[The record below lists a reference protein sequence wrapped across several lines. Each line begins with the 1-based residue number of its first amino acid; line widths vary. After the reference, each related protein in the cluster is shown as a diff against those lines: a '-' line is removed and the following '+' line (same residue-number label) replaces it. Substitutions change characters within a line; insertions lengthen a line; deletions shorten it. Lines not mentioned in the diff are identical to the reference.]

1 MKRFNHHTH
10 SNFSDGALAP
20 EEYVTEAIRLK
31 YITLGFSSHAPVT
44 FTNKY
49 ALKEERRQ
57 EYQQTIRNLQQ
68 KYADRI
74 GIYLGLEI
82 DYIPG
87 VTRDFD
93 FLRKDMGLDFAIG
106 AIHFVKNENGDQE
119 KWFIDGA
126 GSETYDKGLK
136 ELFDNDIR
144 KGVQAYYHTVI
155 SMVTTQKPDIIA
167 HLDKIKMHNGGRFFR
182 EDEPWYV
189 ALVDEALDVIAGSG
203 CIVEINS
210 RGVYKK
216 RCPDPFPSLTIL
228 KKLKQLKVP
237 ITLSSDAHTPEELNP
252 GMDIVI
258 ASALEA
264 GYKEA
269 CCLINGIWQ
278 TVEIN

>member
-1 MKRFNHHTH
+1 MKRFNLHTH

-31 YITLGFSSHAPVT
+31 YIALGFSSHAPVT
-44 FTNKY
+44 FINKY
-49 ALKEERRQ
+49 ALKEQRSQ
-57 EYQQTIRNLQQ
+57 EYRQTIRNLQQ

-74 GIYLGLEI
+74 EIYLGLEI

-93 FLRKDMGLDFAIG
+93 LVRKDMGLDFAIG
-106 AIHFVKNENGDQE
+106 AIHFIKGEDGNHGI
-119 KWFIDGA
+119 WFIDGA
-126 GSETYDKGLK
+126 SSETYDKGLK
-136 ELFDNDIR
+136 EIFHDDIR
-144 KGVQAYYHTVI
+144 KGVKAYYHALS
-155 SMVTTQKPDIIA
+155 SMITTQKPDIIA
-167 HLDKIKMHNGGRFFR
+167 HMDKIKMHNGGRFFR

-189 ALVDEALDVIAGSG
+189 ALVDEALDVIARSGS
-203 CIVEINS
+203 IVEINS

-216 RCPDPFPSLTIL
+216 RCPDPFPSLAIL

-237 ITLSSDAHTPEELNP
+237 ITLSSDAHAPEELNP

-264 GYKEA
+264 GYKET